1 MHLSSIDKMKFFRD
15 KYLSGQEG
23 AFLKILD
30 LGSMEIGGSYRSIF
44 DEEKWEYTGMDL
56 MPGKNVD
63 IVLSDPYNWLEIKSN
78 SVDVFI
84 SGQTFEHIEY
94 FWRTMSEITRV
105 LKPGALCCLIAPS
118 GGPEHRYPVDCWR
131 FYPDGFKALA
141 RYAGL
146 EVLEVGTQWESKGY
160 SDGSD
165 GWADTMLVAG
175 KPEIKI
181 DMDKKDHIYKRTID
195 EDGDNSL
202 KRIIKHIESD
212 TAVLELGPATGYLT
226 EYMKEKLNCS
236 VDCVEISPEM
246 AGVAEKYC
254 RHMLVADLDEIDLKE
269 QLKEETYDCILMTD
283 ILEHLKENEKILKSC
298 RMLLKENGKLILSVP
313 NIAHA
318 SIIGSLLKG
327 KFEYRDEGLL
337 DQTHIRFFTRK
348 SIADLLEKCRFSIE
362 TIETVQKLPEDTEVG
377 DSLIDLSVDLQ
388 NAILNRK
395 DSLTYQFI
403 IICKLDYGDALEY
416 SKNDSTEVSAIDLR
430 RSFIMSL
437 NERISKLDSELSY
450 AQKLSHDRMDR
461 VKELEDTLSN
471 AHNELSYAQK
481 LAHDRMDKANELEN
495 ALSYAQ
501 KLAYERFDKVKE
513 LENDI
518 KKVKWILKLIKF
530 VTKR

>member
-15 KYLSGQEG
+15 KYLSGKEDSK
-23 AFLKILD
+23 LKILD

-44 DEEKWEYTGMDL
+44 DDEKWKYTGMDL
-56 MPGKNVD
+56 LPGKNVD
-63 IVLSDPYNWLEIKSN
+63 IVLSDPYNWLEIESN

-94 FWRTMSEITRV
+94 FWKTMLEIARV
-105 LKPGALCCLIAPS
+105 LKPGALCCVIAPS

-146 EVLEVGTQWESKGY
+146 EVLEVGTQWEPKGY

-181 DMDKKDHIYKRTID
+181 DTDKKDHIYKRTID
-195 EDGDNSL
+195 EDGENSL
-202 KRIIKHIESD
+202 SKIIKYIQPD

-226 EYMKEKLNCS
+226 EYMQKKLNCS

-246 AGVAEKYC
+246 AEVAEKYC
-254 RHMLVADLDEIDLKE
+254 RYMLVGDLDEIDLE
-269 QLKEETYDCILMTD
+269 EHFKEETYDCILMAD

-298 RMLLKENGKLILSVP
+298 RNLLKKNGKLIMSVP
-313 NIAHA
+313 NIAHS
-318 SIIGSLLKG
+318 SIIGSLFKG

-337 DQTHIRFFTRK
+337 DQTHIRFFTRE
-348 SIADLLEKCRFSIE
+348 SIADLIEKCRFSIE

-377 DSLIDLSVDLQ
+377 DSLIDLPVDLQ
-388 NAILNRK
+388 DAILNRE

-403 IICKLDYGDALEY
+403 IICRPDYGDT
-416 SKNDSTEVSAIDLR
+416 SKYREVDSTRVSAIDLR

-437 NERISKLDSELSY
+437 NERISELDSELSY
-450 AQKLSHDRMDR
+450 AQKLAYERLGR
-461 VKELEDTLSN
+461 ANELEE
-471 AHNELSYAQK
+471 ALSYAQK
-481 LAHDRMDKANELEN
+481 LAYERLDRANELEE

-501 KLAYERFDKVKE
+501 KLAYERFDKINE
-513 LENDI
+513 LEKEI
-518 KKVKWILKLIKF
+518 KKVKWILKLINF
-530 VTKR
+530 VIKR